1 MTPKL
6 IEPGAQARETRE
18 IPIRGQEFVIG
29 RGNDCD
35 LRLRDPNISRHHCM
49 IRVRP
54 LEVTLVELGSSNG
67 SFVNGNRVIGQA
79 ILQSGDEIRMGE
91 YRFVVDLGDGY
102 VPLPVKPPDVDAM
115 AKTLKPNE
123 FLGPREET

>member
-6 IEPGAQARETRE
+6 IEPGGKAQQTRE
-18 IPIRGQEFVIG
+18 ISISGKEFLIG

-54 LEVTLVELGSSNG
+54 DEVTLFDLGSING
-67 SFVNGNRVIGQA
+67 SYVNGARVITQ
-79 ILQSGDEIRMGE
+79 IVLQSGDEIRLGE
-91 YRFVVDLGDGY
+91 YRFFLDLGVDRD
-102 VPLPVKPPDVDAM
+102 KIRDKTHDVDPV
-115 AKTLKPNE
+115 AKTLRINE
-123 FLGPREET
+123 FPAPGEKT

>member
-6 IEPGAQARETRE
+6 IEPGDKAQETRE
-18 IPIRGQEFVIG
+18 IAIHTREFLIG

-54 LEVTLVELGSSNG
+54 DEVTLFDLGSING
-67 SFVNGNRVIGQA
+67 SYVNGARVITQ
-79 ILQSGDEIRMGE
+79 IVLHSGDEIRLGE
-91 YRFVVDLGDGY
+91 HHFYLDLGVDRHK
-102 VPLPVKPPDVDAM
+102 LRDKSPDVDPV
-115 AKTLKPNE
+115 AKTLRMGE
-123 FLGPREET
+123 FPISGEKS